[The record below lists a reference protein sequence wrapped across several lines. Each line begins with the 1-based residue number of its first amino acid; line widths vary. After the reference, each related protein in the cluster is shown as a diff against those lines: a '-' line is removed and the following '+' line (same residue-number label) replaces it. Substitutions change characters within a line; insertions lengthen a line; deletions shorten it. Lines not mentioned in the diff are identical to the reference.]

1 MDDIYSPEFAC
12 QLPIPGSDKQVTSI
26 DTWSEDMYF
35 YIELNNVWGEESLCM
50 TNFQTFELRFEDA
63 EVCYSQIEA
72 KCAAMGTPI
81 DVNVDDDYAIYFNV
95 YYGGENGG
103 W

>member
-1 MDDIYSPEFAC
+1 MDVYLPESAC
-12 QLPIPGSDKQVTSI
+12 RLTSTGSDKQVTTI
-26 DTWSEDMYF
+26 DTRAEEYF
-35 YIELNNVWGEESLCM
+35 YIELNTSWEELSVCM
-50 TNFQTFELRFEDA
+50 SEDQYFELRFEDA
-63 EVCYSQIEA
+63 WVCYSQIEA
-72 KCAAMGTPI
+72 KCAALGTPI